1 MLKSSE
7 SISHG
12 DICDI
17 SWDLVLLA
25 ESLELLSGEAV
36 EIHFN
41 HQKDSKQAVLKFSR
55 EITI

>member
-12 DICDI
+12 NVCGI

-25 ESLELLSGEAV
+25 ESLELLPSEAV
-36 EIHFN
+36 EIHVNF
-41 HQKDSKQAVLKFSR
+41 QKIQNKLF
-55 EITI
+55 